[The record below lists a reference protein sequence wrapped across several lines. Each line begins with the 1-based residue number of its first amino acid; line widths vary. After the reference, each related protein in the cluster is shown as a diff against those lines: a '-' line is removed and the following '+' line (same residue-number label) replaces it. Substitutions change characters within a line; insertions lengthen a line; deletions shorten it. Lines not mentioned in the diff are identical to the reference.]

1 MWRARHRLHAAVEF
15 GNGDAHR
22 RSLARRLNSDPHEHR
37 VVVVPPQAERGDA
50 VQELIKPGLFW
61 VVRLGLL
68 LSVVAWIVGQ
78 GWQGVG
84 VAFRACGVIDQTGLV
99 VQCHKSL
106 GEGWGGHEEP
116 NLTVTQNFL
125 APHKVPPDAPSLGL
139 SVLAIH
145 LEDSGAAFGIR
156 HWFLVTIFVLFC
168 AVLKWVYRKRRTE
181 ATSLSSSH
189 SDEPTNEAHET

>member
-1 MWRARHRLHAAVEF
+1 M
-15 GNGDAHR
+15 
-22 RSLARRLNSDPHEHR
+22 
-37 VVVVPPQAERGDA
+37 
-50 VQELIKPGLFW
+50 QELIKPGLFW

-106 GEGWGGHEEP
+106 GEGWGLHEEP

-125 APHKVPPDAPSLGL
+125 APHKVPPDALYLGL

-156 HWFLVTIFVLFC
+156 HWFLVTIFVLFY